1 MERAIKGIGKSKGER
16 LMSNTVNI
24 NEWKRPVN
32 QDIVKTIEETIHDK
46 INTLKADFRQ
56 PWCIILNE
64 EAYLAL
70 CYAIQKISGT
80 LSFHLEQYRGLIV
93 ILDRTSID
101 AIKVLQNPF
110 DELTIEK
117 AKEKER

>member
-1 MERAIKGIGKSKGER
+1 MN
-16 LMSNTVNI
+16 NTVNI

-70 CYAIQKISGT
+70 CYTIQKISGT
-80 LSFHLEQYRGLIV
+80 LSLHLEQYKGLIV
-93 ILDRTSID
+93 ILDTDSTETVRVFQ
-101 AIKVLQNPF
+101 KPF
-110 DELTIEK
+110 DELTLSVIRTE
-117 AKEKER
+117 KEKKK